1 MSFDHNSLKVPSWQ
15 RDAAGIVEEILIVTA
30 PSEVDGLLDLRQSL
44 ICGQDWAI
52 TLDQFLACRI
62 RLEKEHY
69 LPFYRLRQLLSHRLA
84 LETQIHSDQ
93 RIRTDLRQLL
103 RRKFTSLAQIRQT
116 VRREQ
121 FEQGADW
128 DGSVAASCW
137 QVIEI

>member
-1 MSFDHNSLKVPSWQ
+1 MSFDHNSLKVPSW
-15 RDAAGIVEEILIVTA
+15 RGDAAGIVEEILTVA
-30 PSEVDGLLDLRQSL
+30 ALSEVDGLLDLRRNL
-44 ICGQDWAI
+44 LRGQDWSV
-52 TLDQFLACRI
+52 TLDQFLACRL

-69 LPFYRLRQLLSHRLA
+69 LPFYRLRQLLAHRLA
-84 LETQIHSDQ
+84 LETRIHSDQ

-103 RRKFTSLAQIRQT
+103 RRKFISLAQIRQT

-128 DGSVAASCW
+128 DGIDAASCW